1 MEIIFITGN
10 AKKLATATRI
20 LNKYNIKINNIK
32 IETPEIQADDSE
44 EVAKYSAKWAA
55 EKLQKPVVVS
65 DVGWQIPALN
75 GFPGVYMK
83 YAATILGNTGFLKLM
98 EGKKDRTIIFKEVLA
113 YCEPS
118 KEPIIVSGTVK
129 GEIQHSAEKEE
140 FSNWSVDSII
150 KLEGCKNI
158 LSKMVQEERDKVFA
172 KVNTWDTLAKKLKAN
187 NL

>member
-1 MEIIFITGN
+1 MEITFITSN
-10 AKKLATATRI
+10 PKKLATATRI
-20 LNKYNIKINNIK
+20 LGKYDIKINNIK
-32 IETPEIQADDSE
+32 LETPEIQADDSE

-65 DVGWQIPALN
+65 DVGWQIPVLN

-98 EGKKDRTIIFKEVLA
+98 EGKKARTIIFKEVLA
-113 YCEPS
+113 YCAPG
-118 KEPIIVSGTVK
+118 KEPITVSGTIK
-129 GEIQHSAEKEE
+129 GKIVNSVEKEE

-158 LSKMVQEERDKVFA
+158 LSKMTQEERDKVFA
-172 KVNTWDTLAKKLKAN
+172 KVNTWDKLAKILS
-187 NL
+187 

>member
-1 MEIIFITGN
+1 MELNFITRN
-10 AKKLATATRI
+10 QKKLATATRI
-20 LNKYNIKINNIK
+20 LKKYNIKVKNIK
-32 IETPEIQADDSE
+32 LETPEIQADDSE

-98 EGKKDRTIIFKEVLA
+98 EDKKDRTIIFKEVLA
-113 YCEPS
+113 YCEPG
-118 KEPIIVSGTVK
+118 KEPLTVSGTIK
-129 GEIQHSAEKEE
+129 GEITKSAEKEE

-150 KLEGCKNI
+150 KLGGCKNI
-158 LSKMVQEERDKVFA
+158 LSKMIQEERDKVFA
-172 KVNTWDTLAKKLKAN
+172 KVNTWDKLAKILT
-187 NL
+187 

>member
-55 EKLQKPVVVS
+55 EKLQKLVVVS

-98 EGKKDRTIIFKEVLA
+98 EGKKDCTIIFKEALA
-113 YCEPS
+113 YCKPGE
-118 KEPIIVSGTVK
+118 EPITVSGTIK
-129 GEIQHSAEKEE
+129 GEITNSAEKEE

-150 KLEGCKNI
+150 KLDGCKNI
-158 LSKMVQEERDKVFA
+158 LSKMTPEERDKVFESMF
-172 KVNTWDTLAKKLKAN
+172 LQPSSFI
-187 NL
+187 

>member
-1 MEIIFITGN
+1 MEITFITGN
-10 AKKLATATRI
+10 PKKLATATRI
-20 LNKYNIKINNIK
+20 LDKYGIKINNIK

-44 EVAKYSAKWAA
+44 EVARYSAKWAA

-98 EGKKDRTIIFKEVLA
+98 EGKKDRIIIFKEVLA
-113 YCEPS
+113 YCEPGG
-118 KEPIIVSGTVK
+118 ELLTVSGTIK
-129 GEIQHSAEKEE
+129 GEIMKSAEKEE

-158 LSKMVQEERDKVFA
+158 LSKMAQEERDRVFA
-172 KVNTWDTLAKKLKAN
+172 KINTWDALARKLKAT
-187 NL
+187 L